1 MMWYM
6 MLTLVFLFKQKTAYE
21 MRISDLSSDVC
32 SSYLSRRED
41 AGDVLGSWWSIERR
55 SGERIAKHISAG
67 RAPISGRP
75 ECEGC
80 SRKDWSTREAFADR
94 RQRTSHV
101 RIRSS
106 RPPVRAGC
114 HVVRRLRHG
123 RGRHRVPVHRCGE
136 RPYNDAHDR
145 EDREQGA
152 ECRPKSHA
160 RNISHRRQHTQMP
173 SQDRK
178 STRLNSSH

>member
-80 SRKDWSTREAFADR
+80 SRKDRSEER
-94 RQRTSHV
+94 RVGKECVRTC
-101 RIRSS
+101 RS
-106 RPPVRAGC
+106 RW
-114 HVVRRLRHG
+114 
-123 RGRHRVPVHRCGE
+123 
-136 RPYNDAHDR
+136 
-145 EDREQGA
+145 
-152 ECRPKSHA
+152 
-160 RNISHRRQHTQMP
+160 
-173 SQDRK
+173 
-178 STRLNSSH
+178 